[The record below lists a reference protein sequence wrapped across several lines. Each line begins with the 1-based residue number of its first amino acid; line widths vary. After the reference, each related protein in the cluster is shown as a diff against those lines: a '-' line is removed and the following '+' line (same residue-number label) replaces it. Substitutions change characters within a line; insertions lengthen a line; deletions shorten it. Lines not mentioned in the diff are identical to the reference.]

1 MVENLNHNAG
11 VYALALQFGDYR
23 TAARWAIRALR
34 RGTVE
39 RELWAMRLR
48 GSLAR
53 CHQRGAAQ

>member
-1 MVENLNHNAG
+1 MVENLHHNDG
-11 VYALALQFGDYR
+11 VYALALQFSDYR
-23 TAARWAIRALR
+23 AAARWAIRALR

-53 CHQRGAAQ
+53 RHQRGAAQ